1 MYTETGITQH
11 NQEKSTKGS
20 KGEATI
26 FEDAGRLK
34 INLPRQYFG
43 GKQIK
48 KALGLKA
55 SKENWALAERIAK
68 RVTFD
73 LQEGDF
79 DESLVRYGIKSN
91 LKLVNSDELPPKP
104 QLGILDIWELYL
116 EFKKPTLKK
125 STYTDKFNGVF
136 RRAIQQA
143 IAAVG
148 ENPIS
153 IRTWLLTNRCF
164 LVAKELLSHLSHAH
178 IMVIRQGLITINP
191 FDGMAEELKVNK
203 NTKVNL
209 HDSESDKNLYS
220 PDQLKKK
227 AFTVHEISY
236 ILDYVAKSQG
246 KHYYPVIRFLF
257 LTGCRT
263 SEAIALMWGDIKWDK
278 EYIVIQRSYDLTNK
292 EFCLT
297 KTGVIRL
304 FPMPKNSELWNF
316 LKGLDSGEPS
326 ELVFKSRE
334 GKVINRGHLSNFWK
348 GCKSSKLPGVINTL
362 ITQGKISKYLPLYN
376 TRHTF
381 ISCQINE
388 CGIAPYIVKDWCGH
402 SENMTTKIYR
412 EEDFVTKPSD
422 YKTSSSS
429 TQKIEPLQ
437 SDLLSLQQ
445 QNEQLQ
451 AQLKALQESV
461 ASLQKSQS

>member
-11 NQEKSTKGS
+11 NQEKNTKGS

-55 SKENWALAERIAK
+55 SKENWAIAERIAK

-79 DESLVRYGIKSN
+79 DESLVRYGVKSN
-91 LKLVNSDELPPKP
+91 LKLVNSDDLPPKP
-104 QLGILDIWELYL
+104 KLGILDLWDLYL
-116 EFKKPTLKK
+116 EFKKPTLRK
-125 STYTDKFNGVF
+125 STYTDKFKGVF

-143 IAAVG
+143 VVAVG

-153 IRTWLLTNRCF
+153 IRTWLLTNRCL
-164 LVAKELLSHLSHAH
+164 LVAKEALSHLSHAH
-178 IMVIRQGLITINP
+178 VIAIRQGLINSNP

-209 HDSESDKNLYS
+209 HDSESEKDLYS
-220 PDQLKKK
+220 PEHLKKK
-227 AFTVHEISY
+227 AFTVDEINH
-236 ILDYVAKSQG
+236 ILEYVAKSQA
-246 KHYYPVIRFLF
+246 KHYYPIIRFLF

-278 EYIVIQRSYDLTNK
+278 EYIVFQRSYDLNNK
-292 EFCLT
+292 EFCPT
-297 KTGVIRL
+297 KTGLIRL
-304 FPMPKNSELWNF
+304 FPMPRNSELWNL
-316 LKGLDSGEPS
+316 LKSLDTGKPNE
-326 ELVFKSRE
+326 VIFKSKE
-334 GKVINRGHLSNFWK
+334 GNVISRVHLSNLWK
-348 GCKSSKLPGVINTL
+348 GAKCDKIPGFVTTL
-362 ITQGKISKYLPLYN
+362 VTQGKVTKYLPLYN

-381 ISCQINE
+381 ISYQINE
-388 CGIAPYIVKDWCGH
+388 CGISPHVVKDWCGH
-402 SENMTTKIYR
+402 SENMTTKVYR

-422 YKTSSSS
+422 YQTSH
-429 TQKIEPLQ
+429 TQKTESK
-437 SDLLSLQQ
+437 SDILSLQQ

-461 ASLQKSQS
+461 ASMQSQLNS